1 MDGRVG
7 AADRA
12 GGPGAQASDP
22 LFFRLTP
29 NGGLLV
35 ITIVEN
41 ANVVDVDSGT
51 ILADRHLVL
60 EEGLIRDIVECPVPG
75 LAEARRIDTA
85 GGFVIPGLIDAHV
98 HVTAYTANLGELPKQ
113 SPLYV
118 AAQATRVLGAML
130 GRGFTTVRDVG
141 GGEFG
146 LARAIEEG
154 LIQGPRLLYGGK
166 ALSPTGGHGD
176 HRGMGTDREDD
187 AYSLVS
193 LGRRCDGI
201 DEVRRAAR
209 DEIRRGAHHIKI
221 MANGGISSPTD
232 RISSDQFSEAE
243 IAAIVDE
250 AEMANLYVVSHTY
263 TARSVARAVRNGVRS
278 IEHGNLLDEE
288 TAALMKKRGAFL
300 TPTLSILR
308 AIADVGAQSGFPT
321 DRIAKT
327 NHVLESGIRAV
338 ELAHRTSI
346 PMAYGT
352 DLIGPMQE
360 RQLDEFRLRAPVVPP
375 LDMLRAATSTA
386 AELVRLDG
394 EIGRVRQGF
403 RADLNVLDAN
413 PLEKG
418 VLENFA
424 RHHRAV
430 IKAGVLVGGQQ

>member
-1 MDGRVG
+1 M
-7 AADRA
+7 
-12 GGPGAQASDP
+12 
-22 LFFRLTP
+22 T
-29 NGGLLV
+29 
-35 ITIVEN
+35 TIVEN
-41 ANVVDVDSGT
+41 ANVVDVDSGA

-60 EEGLIRDIVECPVPG
+60 ENGFIREIAEAPVTG
-75 LAEARRIDTA
+75 LAGAARVRAD

-98 HVTAYTANLGELPKQ
+98 HVTAYTANLGELPRQ
-113 SPLYV
+113 SPMYV
-118 AAQATRVLGAML
+118 AAQAARLLKAML
-130 GRGFTTVRDVG
+130 KRGFTTVRDVG

-146 LARAIEEG
+146 LARAIGEG
-154 LIQGPRLLYGGK
+154 LIEGPRLLYGGK

-201 DEVRRAAR
+201 DEVRKAAR

-232 RISSDQFSEAE
+232 RITSDQFSEAE

-288 TAALMKKRGAFL
+288 TAALMKERGAFL

-308 AIADVGAQSGFPT
+308 AIADVGVESGFPT
-321 DRIAKT
+321 DRIAKI
-327 NHVLESGIRAV
+327 NHVLDSGIRAV
-338 ELAHRTSI
+338 ELAQRAGI

-360 RQLDEFRLRAPVVPP
+360 RQLDEFRLRAEVVSP

-386 AELVRLDG
+386 AALVRLEG
-394 EIGRVRQGF
+394 EVGHVHAGW
-403 RADLNVLDAN
+403 RADLNILDAD

-424 RHHRAV
+424 AHHRAV
-430 IKAGVLVGGQQ
+430 IKDGVLVA